1 MKKYNFI
8 YNSEKFLLCD
18 ESKKNES
25 ELETLMGNGF
35 QKLEVEAE
43 SKKEAVKKFKEKLGE
58 NSKSLEEYTKDI
70 SFTSI
75 IEAFLR

>member
-1 MKKYNFI
+1 MKKFNFI
-8 YNSEKFLLCD
+8 YNNENFLLCD
-18 ESKKNES
+18 ESEKNQS
-25 ELETLMGNGF
+25 ELDKLMGNGF

-58 NSKSLEEYTKDI
+58 NSKALEEYTKDI
-70 SFTSI
+70 SFSSI

>member
-18 ESKKNES
+18 ES

-35 QKLEVEAE
+35 KKLEVEAE
-43 SKKEAVKKFKEKLGE
+43 SKKEAVKKFKEKLGG
-58 NSKSLEEYTKDI
+58 NSKPLEEYTKDI
-70 SFTSI
+70 SFASI